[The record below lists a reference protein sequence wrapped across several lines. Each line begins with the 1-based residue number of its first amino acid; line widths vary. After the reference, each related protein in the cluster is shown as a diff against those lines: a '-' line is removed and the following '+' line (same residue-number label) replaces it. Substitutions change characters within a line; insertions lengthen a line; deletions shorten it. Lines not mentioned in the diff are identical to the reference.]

1 MEFRRKSSRRAS
13 CPAPE
18 YRLRCYRNF
27 QHLPEKTVAAITT
40 SYRIDTVILLPI
52 TNLGS
57 GIATVAAQNIGAG
70 NPERARKVLKV
81 GAAMMAVVSV
91 FLTLIVLIFG
101 SSLIALFGLTL
112 DTVEIGRAFFY
123 GIAPF
128 YIVFGLSMA
137 IRGYLEGCGD
147 MLFSGLAGVSFLVVR
162 IICSY
167 ALDDMFG
174 NMVIAYAEAIAWV
187 FLLALVSLR
196 YLQKSK
202 KSFAK

>member
-1 MEFRRKSSRRAS
+1 MPSVLQQSFVSLGNLFIQGVVNSFGSSIMAG
-13 CPAPE
+13 
-18 YRLRCYRNF
+18 Y
-27 QHLPEKTVAAITT
+27 TAAVKLNLFTT
-40 SYRIDTVILLPI
+40 TCLTTLATGISSYC
-52 TNLGS
+52 
-57 GIATVAAQNIGAG
+57 AQNIGAG
-70 NPERARKVLKV
+70 NPERARNVLKV

-91 FLTLIVLIFG
+91 FLTLVVLIFG

-167 ALDDMFG
+167 ALDDMLG
-174 NMVIAYAEAIAWV
+174 NMVIAYAEAIAWI

-196 YLQKSK
+196 YLQKRK
-202 KSFAK
+202 KSFVK